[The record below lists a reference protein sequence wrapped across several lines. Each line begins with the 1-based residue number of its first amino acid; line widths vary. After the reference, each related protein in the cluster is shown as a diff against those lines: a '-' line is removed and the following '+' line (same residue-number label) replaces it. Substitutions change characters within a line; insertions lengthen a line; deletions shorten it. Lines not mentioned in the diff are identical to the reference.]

1 MKKRWKWQLS
11 LGLGL
16 VFLSALVYF
25 IHYLIFSDVHH
36 IFIYLIGDIGFVFL
50 EVLLVTLII
59 HQLLIH
65 REKQMLF
72 KKLNMVIGVFFSEV
86 GTSLLKQIAAFDK
99 KAEHIFDRLKVNDD
113 WTNKEFSRLK
123 KFLYSYD
130 NDIDVNRDGLKKL
143 RDILVAKRT
152 FLVNLLENP
161 NLLEHDSFT
170 NTLWAVFY
178 LAEELS
184 KRGNFDRLPQTD
196 LEHLAKD
203 VKRSYQNLIGEWI
216 DYIEHLKESY
226 PYLFSLAIRT
236 NPFDKSA
243 SVVIN

>member
-1 MKKRWKWQLS
+1 MF

-16 VFLSALVYF
+16 IFLSAFVYF
-25 IHYLIFSDVHH
+25 VHYLIFRDMHH

-59 HQLLIH
+59 HQLLVQ
-65 REKQMLF
+65 REKQMLI

-86 GTSLLKQIAAFDK
+86 GTNLLKQIAAFDK
-99 KAEHIFDRLKVNDD
+99 RVKDISNHLLVSND

-123 KFLYSYD
+123 KYLYRYD
-130 NDIDVNRDGLKKL
+130 SDIAISRAGLEEL
-143 RDILVAKRT
+143 RNTLVTKRT

-170 NTLWAVFY
+170 DTLWAVFH

-184 KRGNFDRLPQTD
+184 KRNNFADLPQTD

-203 VKRSYQNLIGEWI
+203 IKRSYQNLIGEWI
-216 DYIEHLKESY
+216 DYTEHLKQSY

-243 SVVIN
+243 SVVIS

>member
-1 MKKRWKWQLS
+1 MKSRWKWQLF

-16 VFLSALVYF
+16 IFLSALVYF
-25 IHYLIFSDVHH
+25 IHYLVFRDAHH

-59 HQLLIH
+59 HRLLVH
-65 REKQMLF
+65 REKQMLI

-86 GTSLLKQIAAFDK
+86 GTNLLKQISVFDK
-99 KAEHIFDRLKVNDD
+99 KVKDISGRLVVTNDWAD
-113 WTNKEFSRLK
+113 NEFRQLK
-123 KFLYSYD
+123 KYLYRYD
-130 NDIDVNRDGLKKL
+130 GDIDVNRAGLEKL
-143 RDILVAKRT
+143 RDILVTKRT

-170 NTLWAVFY
+170 DTLWAVFH

-184 KRGNFDRLPQTD
+184 KRDNFTKLPQTD

-236 NPFDKSA
+236 NPFDKFA
-243 SVVIN
+243 SVVID

>member
-1 MKKRWKWQLS
+1 M
-11 LGLGL
+11 
-16 VFLSALVYF
+16 
-25 IHYLIFSDVHH
+25 
-36 IFIYLIGDIGFVFL
+36 
-50 EVLLVTLII
+50 
-59 HQLLIH
+59 
-65 REKQMLF
+65 
-72 KKLNMVIGVFFSEV
+72 
-86 GTSLLKQIAAFDK
+86 
-99 KAEHIFDRLKVNDD
+99 
-113 WTNKEFSRLK
+113 
-123 KFLYSYD
+123 
-130 NDIDVNRDGLKKL
+130 
-143 RDILVAKRT
+143 
-152 FLVNLLENP
+152 LENP